1 MPITETFRRLWQ
13 KDAEFKA
20 RMGYIARHC
29 CKRKQ
34 GRLEKKWTKDLNTYF
49 SEDTKM
55 ANKHVKRWLIVT
67 RGSTSEPRGSTC
79 Y

>member
-34 GRLEKKWTKDLNTYF
+34 GRLEKKMYKGFEHIFLQ
-49 SEDTKM
+49 DTKM

>member
-1 MPITETFRRLWQ
+1 MPITATFRRLWQ

-34 GRLEKKWTKDLNTYF
+34 GRLEKMDKGFEHIFLQRYKNGQQAR
-49 SEDTKM
+49 EKM
-55 ANKHVKRWLIVT
+55 V
-67 RGSTSEPRGSTC
+67 SS